1 MRAQRFFAA
10 FAAGLLSL
18 QLSACATPGPILT
31 QSVGTLRT
39 GLAQTR
45 QQADASFTL
54 TNSAA
59 REIDIA
65 RALDSDRRSLAEA
78 DFPLALDPA
87 DIQRW
92 SNAFT
97 VLDSYLAALQRL
109 VAPERAQA
117 TGNNLDALAAQLQS
131 GATALSLPA
140 EATAAFSTFASALV
154 QASAERR
161 AQDVMRQVDPAFT
174 AVMAGLADAIG
185 IDDRTGLR
193 GTSRIFWENKLS
205 DLRTAYSRLDATDR
219 SGRRSGIDKFIQ
231 TIDARNAQL
240 RSLSDLR
247 ASVLALGEAH
257 TAAAS
262 GDNGNAQFWIGRIGG
277 WLDDVRKRTE
287 AAQAQQ
293 SAGGDQQ

>member
-1 MRAQRFFAA
+1 MRAHRLLAA
-10 FAAGLLSL
+10 LLGAFVSLHIAG
-18 QLSACATPGPILT
+18 CATPGPILT
-31 QSVGTLRT
+31 ESVGTLRT
-39 GLAQTR
+39 GLTQTR

-54 TNSAA
+54 TNTAA

-97 VLDSYLAALQRL
+97 VLDSYLGALQRL
-109 VAPERAQA
+109 VAPERAQT
-117 TGNNLDALAAQLQS
+117 TGNNFDALAAQLRS

-140 EATAAFSTFASALV
+140 EASAAFSTFASALV
-154 QASAERR
+154 QANAERR
-161 AQDVMRQVDPAFT
+161 AQDVMRQVDPAFN

-193 GTSRIFWENKLS
+193 GTSRIYWENKLS
-205 DLRTAYSRLDATDR
+205 DLRVGYSQIDLANRTA
-219 SGRRSGIDKFIQ
+219 RRAAIDKFIQ

-240 RSLSDLR
+240 RSLGDLR
-247 ASVLALGEAH
+247 SSVLALGEAH
-257 TAAAS
+257 SAAAV

-277 WLDDVRKRTE
+277 WLDDVRRRTE
-287 AAQAQQ
+287 AAEAQQ
-293 SAGGDQQ
+293 RAQGGQQ